1 MPIDY
6 RMPGVYLE
14 DVFSTP
20 EPELMTGV
28 PAFLG
33 LADIG
38 SFNTPQ
44 LLTLWPQFE
53 RHFGRSLSN
62 SYLAYAVRGFFENG
76 GRLCYVVRLENA
88 TQNALQAGLDA
99 IAPLDT
105 IDLVCAPDIVQASQ
119 DADIR
124 MMQKAILEHCELL
137 GDRFAIL
144 DAGNQSIAEIQQQK
158 QHLLSI
164 SGALYAPWLKVS
176 PLEEGTGNRQQ
187 ATGKR
192 EEATGNRQQVTGNN
206 QLLEVPPCGH
216 IAGIYARS
224 DRAAGVHQSP
234 ANYVLEG
241 VLDLSITVTNSDFK
255 LLNSE
260 AATTGV
266 NCLRSLTGRGI
277 RVWGT
282 RTLSSDPNWHYIS
295 VRRLFLTVGRWCD
308 RNLASVAFEPN
319 DFKLW
324 LRIERELTAYFESLF
339 QQGALKG
346 NRPQEAFFVKCDDE
360 TNPPEI
366 QDSGQVVTEIGLA
379 PTIPCEFI
387 IVRLIHGSTGVAV
400 TT

>member
-1 MPIDY
+1 MLTNDRN

-33 LADIG
+33 LSNSG
-38 SFNTPQ
+38 SLNTPQ

-53 RHFGRSLSN
+53 QHFGKLLSD
-62 SYLAYAVRGFFENG
+62 SYLGYAVRGFFENG
-76 GRLCYVVRLENA
+76 GRLCYVVPIQEA
-88 TQNALQAGLDA
+88 TQSALQAGLDA
-99 IAPLDT
+99 IAPLDA
-105 IDLVCAPDIVQASQ
+105 IDLVCAPDIMLARQET
-119 DADIR
+119 DIR
-124 MMQKAILEHCELL
+124 VMQNAILDHCQLL

-144 DAGNQSIAEIQQQK
+144 DAGNQSIPEIQQQ
-158 QHLLSI
+158 QQRLSNI
-164 SGALYAPWLKVS
+164 NGALYAPWLKVPS
-176 PLEEGTGNRQQ
+176 FV
-187 ATGKR
+187 
-192 EEATGNRQQVTGNN
+192 EEAT
-206 QLLEVPPCGH
+206 LFEVPPCGH

-224 DRAAGVHQSP
+224 DRAAGVYQSP

-241 VLDLSITVTNSDFK
+241 VLDLSLTITNADFA
-255 LLNSE
+255 LLNPE

-266 NCLRSLTGRGI
+266 NCVRAAIGRGM

-282 RTLSSDPNWHYIS
+282 RTLSSDPNWSYIS
-295 VRRLFLTVGRWCD
+295 VRRLFLTVGRWID

-324 LRIERELTAYFESLF
+324 LRIERELTAYCESLF
-339 QQGALKG
+339 REGALKG
-346 NRPQEAFFVKCDDE
+346 NTPQEAFFVKCDDE

-366 QDSGQVVTEIGLA
+366 QDSGKVVTEIGLA

>member
-1 MPIDY
+1 MLTNDRI
-6 RMPGVYLE
+6 PGVYLE

-33 LADIG
+33 LANSG
-38 SFNTPQ
+38 SLNTPQ

-53 RHFGRSLSN
+53 QHFGKSLSD
-62 SYLAYAVRGFFENG
+62 SYLGYAVRGFFENG
-76 GRLCYVVRLENA
+76 GRLCYVVRIKEA
-88 TQNALQAGLDA
+88 TQSALQAGLDA

-105 IDLVCAPDIVQASQ
+105 IDLVCAPDIMKAEK
-119 DADIR
+119 DTDIW
-124 MMQKAILEHCELL
+124 MMQKAILEHCQLL

-144 DAGNQSIAEIQQQK
+144 DAMNRSTPEIQQQK
-158 QHLLSI
+158 QRLSSI
-164 SGALYAPWLKVS
+164 NGALYAPWLKVPS
-176 PLEEGTGNRQQ
+176 LEKATGNGQQATGNGQQ
-187 ATGKR
+187 ATGK
-192 EEATGNRQQVTGNN
+192 TK
-206 QLLEVPPCGH
+206 LFEVPPCGH

-224 DRAAGVHQSP
+224 DRAAGVYQSP

-241 VLDLSITVTNSDFK
+241 VLDLSFTVTNTDFEQ
-255 LLNSE
+255 LNLKT
-260 AATTGV
+260 ATTGV

-282 RTLSSDPNWHYIS
+282 RTLSSDPSWRYIS
-295 VRRLFLTVGRWCD
+295 VRRLFLTVCRWID
-308 RNLASVAFEPN
+308 RNLADVAFEPN
-319 DFKLW
+319 EFKLW

-339 QQGALKG
+339 RQGAIKG
-346 NRPQEAFFVKCDDE
+346 NTPQEAFFVKCDEE

>member
-1 MPIDY
+1 MLTNY

-33 LADIG
+33 FTDADIG

-53 RHFGRSLSN
+53 QHFGRSSN

-76 GRLCYVVRLENA
+76 GRLCYVVRIQNA

-105 IDLVCAPDIVQASQ
+105 IDLVCAPDIMKASQ

-124 MMQKAILEHCELL
+124 MMQKTILEHCELL

-144 DAGNQSIAEIQQQK
+144 DAGNQSITEIQQQQ

-176 PLEEGTGNRQQ
+176 PLEE
-187 ATGKR
+187 ATDNK
-192 EEATGNRQQVTGNN
+192 QQVTGKT

-216 IAGIYARS
+216 IAGVYARS

-241 VLDLSITVTNSDFK
+241 VLDLSLTVTNADFE

-260 AATTGV
+260 TARTGV

-282 RTLSSDPNWHYIS
+282 STLSSDPNWHYIS

-308 RNLASVAFEPN
+308 RHLASVAFEPN

-346 NRPQEAFFVKCDDE
+346 NTPQEAFFVKCDAE

-366 QDSGQVVTEIGLA
+366 IDSGRVVTEIGLA

-387 IVRLIHGSTGVAV
+387 IVRLIHGSTGVSLGQ
-400 TT
+400 

>member
-1 MPIDY
+1 MLTND

-53 RHFGRSLSN
+53 QHFGRSLSN

-76 GRLCYVVRLENA
+76 GRLCYVVRIQNA

-105 IDLVCAPDIVQASQ
+105 IDLVCAPDIMLTSQ

-124 MMQKAILEHCELL
+124 VMQNAILEHCQLL

-144 DAGNQSIAEIQQQK
+144 DAGNRSVPEIQQQ
-158 QHLLSI
+158 QQRLSNI
-164 SGALYAPWLKVS
+164 NGALYAPWLKVS
-176 PLEEGTGNRQQ
+176 PLEEATGNRQQ
-187 ATGKR
+187 ATGK
-192 EEATGNRQQVTGNN
+192 T
-206 QLLEVPPCGH
+206 QLFEVPPCGH
-216 IAGIYARS
+216 VAGIYARS
-224 DRAAGVHQSP
+224 DRAAGVYQSP

-241 VLDLSITVTNSDFK
+241 VLDLSLTITNADFQR
-255 LLNSE
+255 LNSE

-266 NCLRSLTGRGI
+266 NCLRSLTRRGI

-282 RTLSSDPNWHYIS
+282 RTLSADPNWRYIS
-295 VRRLFLTVGRWCD
+295 VRRLFLTVCRWID
-308 RNLASVAFEPN
+308 RNLANVAFEPN

-324 LRIERELTAYFESLF
+324 LGIERELTAYFESLF
-339 QQGALKG
+339 RQGALKG
-346 NRPQEAFFVKCDDE
+346 NTPQEAFFVKCDDE

-366 QDSGQVVTEIGLA
+366 RDSGKVVTEIGFA

>member
-1 MPIDY
+1 MLTNY
-6 RMPGVYLE
+6 QMPGVYLE

-20 EPELMTGV
+20 KPELTTGV

-33 LADIG
+33 LADVG
-38 SFNTPQ
+38 SFNSPQ

-53 RHFGRSLSN
+53 QHFGQSLSN

-76 GRLCYVVRLENA
+76 GRLCYVVRLQDR
-88 TQNALQAGLDA
+88 TQSALQAGLEA

-105 IDLVCAPDIVQASQ
+105 IDLVCAPDIMQA
-119 DADIR
+119 DKDTDTGV
-124 MMQKAILEHCELL
+124 MQKAVLEHCQLL

-144 DAGNQSIAEIQQQK
+144 DAGNHQSIAEIQQQQ
-158 QHLLSI
+158 QHLQSNN
-164 SGALYAPWLKVS
+164 GALYAPWLKVPS
-176 PLEEGTGNRQQ
+176 LEEATGNRQQ
-187 ATGKR
+187 ATGKS
-192 EEATGNRQQVTGNN
+192 E
-206 QLLEVPPCGH
+206 LLAVPPCGH
-216 IAGIYARS
+216 MAGIYARS
-224 DRAAGVHQSP
+224 DRAAGVYQSP

-241 VLDLSITVTNSDFK
+241 VLDLSFTITNADFEQ
-255 LLNSE
+255 LNSE
-260 AATTGV
+260 SAKTGV
-266 NCLRSLTGRGI
+266 NCLRALTGRGM

-282 RTLSSDPNWHYIS
+282 RTLSSDPNWRYIS

-308 RNLASVAFEPN
+308 RHLANVAFEPN

-339 QQGALKG
+339 RKGAFKG
-346 NRPQEAFFVKCDDE
+346 NTTQEAFFVKCDAE

-366 QDSGQVVTEIGLA
+366 RDSGTVVTEIGLA

-387 IVRLIHGSTGVAV
+387 IVRLIHGSAGVTV